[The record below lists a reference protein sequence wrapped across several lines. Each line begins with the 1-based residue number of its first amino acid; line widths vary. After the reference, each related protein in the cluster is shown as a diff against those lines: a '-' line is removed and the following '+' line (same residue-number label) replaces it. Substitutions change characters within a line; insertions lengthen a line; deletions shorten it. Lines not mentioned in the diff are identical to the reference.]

1 MIVLLAIIAF
11 IASFLF
17 ALGGIG
23 AAIVLVPIMYSMGIP
38 LSEAKPTGLFY
49 NTISL
54 AGATYLN
61 IKEKRLDFKL
71 GLPIIVFSLLLAP
84 VGAYSSKYISHKI
97 VLIIFILFLVFST
110 CVMWFFKSSKYSE
123 NFRDDRPIFVL
134 SILGIIV
141 GFISGLLGVGGGGL
155 ISPCMILMGFNPKKV
170 AAITA
175 FVVPFSSFTG
185 FLTYLAMGNIN
196 LKILILVTISGFFGA
211 YLGTNL
217 MQNKF
222 KPSTVKK
229 ILGGILLILAG
240 KMILKLIG
248 S

>member
-1 MIVLLAIIAF
+1 MIVLLTILAF
-11 IASFLF
+11 IFSFLF
-17 ALGGIG
+17 ALGGVG
-23 AAIVLVPIMYSMGIP
+23 AAIVLVPTMYAMGIP
-38 LSEAKPTGLFY
+38 LSQAKPTGLFY
-49 NTISL
+49 NTVSL

-71 GLPIIVFSLLLAP
+71 GIPLIIFSLIFAP
-84 VGAYSSKYISHKI
+84 VGAYSSKFIPHKI
-97 VLIIFILFLVFST
+97 VLIIFILFLLFST
-110 CVMWFFKSSKYSE
+110 TVMLFFKSSKYSE
-123 NFRDDRPIFVL
+123 NYREDRPFLSL

-185 FLTYLAMGNIN
+185 FLTYLAMGSVN
-196 LKILILVTISGFFGA
+196 LKLMILVTISGFFGA

-222 KPSTVKK
+222 KPATVKK
-229 ILGGILLILAG
+229 ILGGILIILAI
-240 KMILKLIG
+240 KMIMKLI
-248 S
+248 